1 MRTPSR
7 ALGSTCAAAL
17 CILLSGVLLAQ
28 AQAAEPILVR
38 GQHPLI
44 PSRPG
49 DVVDH
54 AREVATT
61 GWATQNGGTR
71 GGSQAAA
78 PDIYTV
84 STAPALKTALKAAAG
99 SGGRII
105 KIQGVIDVSEGKPYA
120 TTADMKLRARLDIPT
135 KTTLIGI
142 TRDAGIIEGYLYVK
156 ANDVIIRNLMIEN
169 PWDPQ
174 PVWDPDDG
182 SNGNWNSE
190 YDGLTIEGASNVWID
205 HMLFTDGRRLDDPAE
220 ISNSRRVQHHDGALD
235 VKKGANYVTV
245 SHTVFTS
252 HEKNNLIGSSDSA
265 ASTDAGKLKVTI
277 HHSLFENISSR
288 SPRVRFG
295 MVHLYNNYHVGSI
308 QDPAYPFGY
317 AHGVGKESKILSEH
331 NVFDVAGVTGCTK
344 IAANY
349 GGNTYRDVGSLL
361 NGKALTCSWDSNIGW
376 TPPYGYALLPAGEVA
391 AAVVVQAGAG
401 QDWAASGSVAA
412 ASVSSPRRV
421 RVPPQPTAR
430 RLSKSFPVRALE
442 RVPRTPR
449 SCRRNCLDRTR

>member
-1 MRTPSR
+1 MPTPSR
-7 ALGSTCAAAL
+7 TLVAANVAAL
-17 CILLSGVLLAQ
+17 CILLSSAFLAQ
-28 AQAAEPILVR
+28 AADPILVR

-44 PSRPG
+44 PFRSG
-49 DVVDH
+49 SAVDH

-71 GGSQAAA
+71 GGSQAVAA
-78 PDIYTV
+78 DIYTV
-84 STAPALKTALKAAAG
+84 STAQALKTALKAAAG

-135 KTTLIGI
+135 KTTLIGV

-156 ANDVIIRNLMIEN
+156 ASDVIIRNLMIEN
-169 PWDPQ
+169 PWDVQ

-182 SNGNWNSE
+182 SDGNWNSE

-220 ISNSRRVQHHDGALD
+220 ISNGRRVQHHDGALD

-245 SHTVFTS
+245 SYTVFTS
-252 HEKNNLIGSSDSA
+252 HEKNNLIGSSDDA

-277 HHSLFENISSR
+277 HNSLFENISSR

-295 MVHLYNNYHVGSI
+295 MVHLYNNHHVGST
-308 QDPAYPFGY
+308 QDAAYPFVY
-317 AHGVGKESKILSEH
+317 AHGVGKESRILSEH
-331 NVFDVAGVTGCTK
+331 NVFDVAGVTSCSK

-349 GGNTYRDVGSLL
+349 GGSTYRDLGSLL
-361 NGKALTCSWDSNIGW
+361 NGKPLTCSWDSGIGW
-376 TPPYGYALLPAGEVA
+376 TPPYGYALLPVNDVA
-391 AAVVVQAGAG
+391 AAVVAEAGAG
-401 QDWAASGSVAA
+401 QDWAGSGSVAA
-412 ASVSSPRRV
+412 ASNGSPQRL

-430 RLSKSFPVRALE
+430 RRSNPTPVRSLE
-442 RVPRTPR
+442 TF
-449 SCRRNCLDRTR
+449 RTRVCRLLCRVEQIRR